1 MFDSVYLDP
10 AEKLKAHIRSLD
22 GVNRLPGVR
31 VLGRQ
36 FGANPAT
43 VLKALRLL
51 REKGLVSIVRG
62 QGVRAQEGAGA
73 QAQDDPCV
81 LARLPF
87 DGFFF
92 IFSSLTYEFAA
103 VLKAERIP
111 FVAANASFG
120 IPEVNYADFNET
132 RAISDCISIRQRHGF
147 RRFGYFGVFGPC
159 GHSEKCR
166 IVFRSKQGS
175 DYRRNFFVNDC
186 FENPL
191 LRRQGSGH

>member
-22 GVNRLPGVR
+22 GENRLPGVR

-36 FGANPAT
+36 FGANPAM

-62 QGVRAQEGAGA
+62 QV
-73 QAQDDPCV
+73 
-81 LARLPF
+81 
-87 DGFFF
+87 
-92 IFSSLTYEFAA
+92 
-103 VLKAERIP
+103 
-111 FVAANASFG
+111 VAANASFG